1 MASFSQ
7 SNIYISHRGLMLY
20 PVGTPTLFSYRAVL
34 QNKSILSGY
43 SNTIFIVVV
52 GVAINILM
60 TSLGAYFLSRK
71 NVLWR
76 NLVMVMIVFTMY
88 FSGGLIPLYFTVRGV
103 GLYDSLFSQIFP
115 TAINTT
121 NLIIM
126 LTAFNAVPASLEES
140 AKIDGANHFLIL
152 FRIIIPV
159 TLATIAVMVLYYAVE
174 HWNSWFNAMI
184 FIRTREKFPLQLI
197 LREVLILG
205 STESMTIGSDVG
217 NIAFA
222 QETIKNAIV
231 IVATLPILFL
241 YPFLQRFFVKG
252 VMIGSIK
259 G

>member
-1 MASFSQ
+1 M
-7 SNIYISHRGLMLY
+7 
-20 PVGTPTLFSYRAVL
+20 VL
-34 QNKSILSGY
+34 
-43 SNTIFIVVV
+43 
-52 GVAINILM
+52 
-60 TSLGAYFLSRK
+60 
-71 NVLWR
+71 
-76 NLVMVMIVFTMY
+76 IVFTMY
-88 FSGGLIPLYFTVRGV
+88 FSGGLIPMYLTVRGV
-103 GLYDSLFSQIFP
+103 GLYNSLFSQIFP

-159 TLATIAVMVLYYAVE
+159 TLATIAVMVLYYAVG

-184 FIRTREKFPLQLI
+184 FIRDRERFPLQLI

-205 STESMTIGSDVG
+205 STESMTLGSDVG
-217 NIAFA
+217 AIAFA

-241 YPFLQRFFVKG
+241 YPFLQRYFVKG